1 MSKKPSGPH
10 SAHNRAPRQ
19 AAADC
24 INRALEKSDVAE
36 ICHAIGAATRLYN
49 ISDLA
54 LKSGLARPS
63 IHRAFAGDPIK
74 PNFTTVFNV
83 LDAMGFQLH
92 VTVRPGARARTAR
105 LKSDERIAKSLNADV
120 SGNAPHPCG
129 GSAERHRTGRS
140 NLTL

>member
-1 MSKKPSGPH
+1 MSKKSVRPATRPQS
-10 SAHNRAPRQ
+10 SARQ
-19 AAADC
+19 AAADL
-24 INRALEKSDVAE
+24 INQAFKKSDVAE

-54 LKSGLARPS
+54 QKSGLARPS

-92 VTVRPGARARTAR
+92 VTVRRGAGAAR
-105 LKSDERIAKSLNADV
+105 LKSVKYFQDAVDGNDPADI
-120 SGNAPHPCG
+120 
-129 GSAERHRTGRS
+129 SATDDR
-140 NLTL
+140 

>member
-1 MSKKPSGPH
+1 MSKKSVRPATRPQSN
-10 SAHNRAPRQ
+10 SRQ
-19 AAADC
+19 AAADL
-24 INRALEKSDVAE
+24 INQAFKKSDIAE

-92 VTVRPGARARTAR
+92 VTVRPGGPARAAR
-105 LKSDERIAKSLNADV
+105 LKPVANRQVPER
-120 SGNAPHPCG
+120 
-129 GSAERHRTGRS
+129 
-140 NLTL
+140 